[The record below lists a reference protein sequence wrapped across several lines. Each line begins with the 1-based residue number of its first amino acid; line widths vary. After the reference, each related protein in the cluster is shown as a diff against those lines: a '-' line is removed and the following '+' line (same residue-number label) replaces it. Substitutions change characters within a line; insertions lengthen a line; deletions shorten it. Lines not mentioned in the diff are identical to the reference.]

1 VKINIEIK
9 KSIFVQASL
18 AALFLVS
25 ITAMAVFDGPVDWS
39 ASAGVSSSAVG
50 SGAKSFW
57 GNPAGILS
65 IEKWGA
71 SVGWRQEWE
80 LDELSTGN
88 VSGVFSGEWGSAA
101 VAGSFTG
108 KSSFYT
114 ENLIGMA
121 YARRIWKIDTGL
133 RANLGM
139 AKTENWSA
147 STFILGFGAVYPAG
161 KAVSVGFWLDNFTA
175 SEIDGNT
182 IPTRS
187 AIGVKYC
194 PTGWVNLHADYYFE
208 GDEKPT
214 MRFGQET
221 IIADL
226 VSIKGGVNFRPNIY
240 HLGLGVIYSD
250 FELSWCY
257 ISHPELGGSMMVG
270 LEYER

>member
-1 VKINIEIK
+1 MKIDIEIK

-18 AALFLVS
+18 AALLLFS
-25 ITAMAVFDGPVDWS
+25 MTAKAVFDGPVDWS

-57 GNPAGILS
+57 GNPAGILDVENWS
-65 IEKWGA
+65 A
-71 SVGWRQEWE
+71 SVGWHREWE
-80 LDELSTGN
+80 LEELSTGN

-101 VAGSFTG
+101 VGGSFTG
-108 KSSFYT
+108 QSTLYT
-114 ENLIGMA
+114 ESLISAA

-133 RANLGM
+133 RAKFGM
-139 AKTENWSA
+139 ARTENWSA
-147 STFILGFGAVYPAG
+147 NTIILGFGAQCQAG
-161 KAVSVGFWLDNFTA
+161 KAVSVGFWLDNLTA
-175 SEIDGNT
+175 SKIDGNE

-187 AIGVKYC
+187 AIGLKYT
-194 PTGWVNLHADYYFE
+194 PTGWVNLYADYYFE

-221 IIADL
+221 VIADL
-226 VSIKGGVNFRPNIY
+226 VSIKGGVNFRPNTY
-240 HLGLGVIYSD
+240 HFGLGVIYSD

-257 ISHPELGGSMMVG
+257 IAHPELGGSMMVG